1 MVVEIRVTG
10 AEQLRALARD
20 LKREGEFGRGLK
32 NELTAGMRAAGK
44 PLVEAVKK
52 SAQDTLPRRGGLN
65 VWTDTSRISVR
76 NNLLGGLSR
85 VGMRIVA
92 TKGNHDLED
101 MDKGTI
107 RHPVFGHRKQK
118 WAEQSVTPGFF
129 TKPLEAGADEVQA
142 ALILAM
148 DITRR
153 RLEKGI

>member
-1 MVVEIRVTG
+1 MVVEIRITG

-44 PLVEAVKK
+44 PLVEAVKQ
-52 SAQDTLPRRGGLN
+52 SALDTLPRRGGLN

-76 NNLLGGLSR
+76 NNLLGGLNR

-107 RHPVFGHRKQK
+107 RHPVHGNRKVWVK
-118 WAEQSVTPGFF
+118 QSVTPGFF